1 MGSITEKLMYTLSS
15 VDDIQTAINECKVEC
30 GDDIALEYYGDK
42 IREIKN
48 ADGNNVKDFYVL
60 EKVTGW
66 TQNDILVKD
75 IEDVTE
81 SLIVG
86 SNGDL
91 TSREY
96 YALIGVTGFNEQN
109 IIALPV
115 TDVSNQ
121 FEY

>member
-1 MGSITEKLMYTLSS
+1 MGSIAEKLIYTLNA

-48 ADGNNVKDFYVL
+48 ADGNNVKDFYLL

-66 TQNDILVKD
+66 TQNDISVKTV
-75 IEDVTE
+75 EDVTE
-81 SLIVG
+81 PLVVG
-86 SNGDL
+86 SNSDL

-96 YALIGVTGFNEQN
+96 YTLVGVTGFNEKN